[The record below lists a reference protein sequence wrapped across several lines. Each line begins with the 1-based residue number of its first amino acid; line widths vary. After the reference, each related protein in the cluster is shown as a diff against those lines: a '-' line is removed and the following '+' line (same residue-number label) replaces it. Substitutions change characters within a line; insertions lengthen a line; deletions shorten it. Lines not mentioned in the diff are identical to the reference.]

1 MGIPKLVH
9 DSHFVSVVPETT
21 VKTSKTAIN
30 GIVFVCFIIF
40 TIVFLCISKFYEV
53 LLPQDIKIPGL
64 IVAIHSSAMLVF
76 KVTKSSIMLWCH
88 KVEA

>member
-40 TIVFLCISKFYEV
+40 TIVFLCISKFYGDTLGSVPFPFNLYE
-53 LLPQDIKIPGL
+53 
-64 IVAIHSSAMLVF
+64 
-76 KVTKSSIMLWCH
+76 
-88 KVEA
+88 